1 MMIPFA
7 FHAYRTIVMTSTGAA
22 PYLLVF
28 GIEAV
33 MPLGVK
39 IPSLRVLIESELE
52 KAESA
57 KVRYEQLNMIS
68 GKRLA
73 TICHHQLYQKRMAKA
88 YD

>member
-1 MMIPFA
+1 
-7 FHAYRTIVMTSTGAA
+7 
-22 PYLLVF
+22 
-28 GIEAV
+28 

-39 IPSLRVLIESELE
+39 IPSLRVLIEFELE
-52 KAESA
+52 KAKST

-73 TICHHQLYQKRMAKA
+73 PICHHQLYQKRMAKA